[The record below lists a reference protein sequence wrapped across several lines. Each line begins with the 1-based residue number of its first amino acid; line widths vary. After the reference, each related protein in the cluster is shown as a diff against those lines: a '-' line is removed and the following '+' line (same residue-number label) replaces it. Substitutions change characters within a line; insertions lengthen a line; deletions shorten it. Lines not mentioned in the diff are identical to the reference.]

1 VARIVARSGSRRI
14 LTYHW
19 YEGMDSL
26 PLEALR
32 TLFATDQSPLWRSQR
47 PRVVRIGTPV
57 GVGERE
63 KAEADQRLRAFAGL
77 LAGVLR
83 ESESNS
89 LVD

>member
-1 VARIVARSGSRRI
+1 
-14 LTYHW
+14 
-19 YEGMDSL
+19 M
-26 PLEALR
+26 
-32 TLFATDQSPLWRSQR
+32 
-47 PRVVRIGTPV
+47 

-89 LVD
+89 LVDQWEFAIENGRSGANRSK